1 MRIVWESMSREFTR
15 AREQLQKQY
24 DFAPKGAT
32 VDIREPLKRSTSAQD
47 VRSSTSPKN
56 T

>member
-1 MRIVWESMSREFTR
+1 MKIVWECMCREFNM
-15 AREQLQKQY
+15 ARQQFKKQY

-32 VDIREPLKRSTSAQD
+32 VEIREPLKRSTSAQD
-47 VRSSTSPKN
+47 VLSSTSPTN

>member
-1 MRIVWESMSREFTR
+1 MKEVWECMSREFSENR
-15 AREQLQKQY
+15 RRMMQQY

-47 VRSSTSPKN
+47 VRSSTSPTN